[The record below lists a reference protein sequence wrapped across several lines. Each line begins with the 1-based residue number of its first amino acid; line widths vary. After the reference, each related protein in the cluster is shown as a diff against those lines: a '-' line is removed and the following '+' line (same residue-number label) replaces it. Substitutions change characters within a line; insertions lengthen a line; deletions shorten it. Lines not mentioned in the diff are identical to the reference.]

1 MQLEVV
7 DDYTVRFNFATPYP
21 SIINVLGYEARMYR
35 RIPFAPK
42 HYLTQFHAKYNKD
55 VAKLAKGEGFENW
68 WQLFSHHYPDEVQ
81 QRLDVNVPTVDAWTM
96 TEMDNIGNKY
106 FGRNPYYYKI
116 DTAGNQLPY
125 IDRQDRLFFEGGDLV
140 NLAAIAGG
148 LDYAQ
153 QSLITD
159 NYTLYKE
166 NAAKGEYKAM
176 MWNDGRGGVPMDLR
190 PNLNHKDPVMRT
202 LFNDLRFRQALSVAI
217 NRDEINEVV
226 YRGLAVP
233 RAGTVRPDV
242 SFYED
247 WMGKH
252 YAQFDPKMANKLL
265 DEIGLEWDS
274 AKKFRLRPDGKPLIL
289 TMNYVDFE
297 GARTRISELTK
308 EYWENVGLR
317 TVMKKAEQ
325 SLYWTQNEAGLHD
338 FINWN
343 LDGTGEVGFHANA
356 RSFRPYAAD
365 WSLWDS
371 SKGAQGEE
379 PPDDVKRFFQLCDAL
394 QREMMG
400 SQEFQRIGKEIVKLS
415 TGNLWH
421 IGTVGIVPKPTI
433 LKLAL
438 KNTPEK
444 GTRVYQGYRF
454 WMIYDPD
461 QWYYQE

>member
-1 MQLEVV
+1 MRKALCFMTVLLLLAPFALLAGGKSESTEAPKDEPKAAVSPSKLITTPGRVIFYPTLAEYEKATGNKIASFSEAPMLAELVKAGKLPPVDERLPDEPMVVEPRDGIGTYGGRLRCSATSPTTGGAEAWTARTQPILRIVPTDQGDTVQPNVAKKWEISKDFKTITIYLRKGMKWSDGAAYTSDDYRFWHEDIFLNKEISPRPHTQWSPEGTPMQLDVV

-166 NAAKGEYKAM
+166 NAAKGEY
-176 MWNDGRGGVPMDLR
+176 
-190 PNLNHKDPVMRT
+190 
-202 LFNDLRFRQALSVAI
+202 
-217 NRDEINEVV
+217 
-226 YRGLAVP
+226 
-233 RAGTVRPDV
+233 
-242 SFYED
+242 
-247 WMGKH
+247 
-252 YAQFDPKMANKLL
+252 
-265 DEIGLEWDS
+265 
-274 AKKFRLRPDGKPLIL
+274 
-289 TMNYVDFE
+289 
-297 GARTRISELTK
+297 
-308 EYWENVGLR
+308 
-317 TVMKKAEQ
+317 
-325 SLYWTQNEAGLHD
+325 
-338 FINWN
+338 
-343 LDGTGEVGFHANA
+343 
-356 RSFRPYAAD
+356 
-365 WSLWDS
+365 
-371 SKGAQGEE
+371 
-379 PPDDVKRFFQLCDAL
+379 
-394 QREMMG
+394 
-400 SQEFQRIGKEIVKLS
+400 
-415 TGNLWH
+415 
-421 IGTVGIVPKPTI
+421 
-433 LKLAL
+433 
-438 KNTPEK
+438 
-444 GTRVYQGYRF
+444 
-454 WMIYDPD
+454 
-461 QWYYQE
+461 